1 MSNATTYSVSIRS
14 PRSGRKVVAFQ
25 IDSLDQASKIAKTL
39 LASPTFASYYA
50 VCKDWQGEELFK
62 LWPEQYEP
70 LPAAPLLPQAP
81 QAQFAH
87 QALPQHCPVVQ
98 QAQAYPQGQ
107 AHAYIGGQR
116 VEVEVMSAR
125 PALPAWGGGR

>member
-1 MSNATTYSVSIRS
+1 MSTTTTYSVSIRS
-14 PRSGRKVVAFQ
+14 PRTGRKVVAFQ
-25 IDSLDQASKIAKTL
+25 VDSLDHATKMAKAL

-62 LWPEQYEP
+62 LWPEQYDP
-70 LPAAPLLPQAP
+70 LPMAPLLPQAS
-81 QAQFAH
+81 FAH
-87 QALPQHCPVVQ
+87 QALPQHCPAPQ
-98 QAQAYPQGQ
+98 QRPAYPQAQA
-107 AHAYIGGQR
+107 HAFIGGQR